1 MAINNPFAAYQQT
14 SVFTAA
20 PEELTLMLY
29 NGCLRFIKLA
39 RQAMKQNNLEA
50 KNENIVKAQNIIQEL
65 SITLNREIEI
75 SEQMSSIYDYIRRRL
90 IDANVQNNG
99 EFLDEAEKLVTEF
112 RDMWKQAM
120 QSERKNSHGA
130 GGLA

>member
-1 MAINNPFAAYQQT
+1 MAINNPFLCLSADIRLYSRSGRADLC
-14 SVFTAA
+14 FITAA
-20 PEELTLMLY
+20 CDSL
-29 NGCLRFIKLA
+29 LA

-112 RDMWKQAM
+112 RDTWKQAM

>member
-112 RDMWKQAM
+112 RHTWKQAM

>member
-14 SVFTAA
+14 SVYTAA

-39 RQAMKQNNLEA
+39 KQAMQQKNPEA

-65 SITLNREIEI
+65 SLTLNREIEI

-90 IDANVQNNG
+90 IEANVQNN
-99 EFLDEAEKLVTEF
+99 ESFLEEAEKLVTDF
-112 RDMWKQAM
+112 RDTWKQAM
-120 QSERKNSHGA
+120 QTERKNNHGT

>member
-14 SVFTAA
+14 SVYTAA

-39 RQAMKQNNLEA
+39 KQAMKQKNPEA

-65 SITLNREIEI
+65 SLTLNREIEI

-90 IDANVQNNG
+90 IEANVQNNEG
-99 EFLDEAEKLVTEF
+99 FLDEAEKLVTDF
-112 RDMWKQAM
+112 RDTWKQAM
-120 QSERKNSHGA
+120 QTERKNNHGT

>member
-99 EFLDEAEKLVTEF
+99 EF
-112 RDMWKQAM
+112 
-120 QSERKNSHGA
+120 
-130 GGLA
+130 

>member
-39 RQAMKQNNLEA
+39 RQAMKQNNLE
-50 KNENIVKAQNIIQEL
+50 
-65 SITLNREIEI
+65 EIG
-75 SEQMSSIYDYIRRRL
+75 R
-90 IDANVQNNG
+90 AHV
-99 EFLDEAEKLVTEF
+99 
-112 RDMWKQAM
+112 
-120 QSERKNSHGA
+120 
-130 GGLA
+130 

>member
-112 RDMWKQAM
+112 CDTWKQAM

>member
-99 EFLDEAEKLVTEF
+99 EFLDEAENLVTEF
-112 RDMWKQAM
+112 RDTWKQAM